1 MDVRKKI
8 PEIRSTPVN
17 LTEQIHKLNR
27 TITNM
32 KLELINFQRKS
43 WFIPYLARNLNDC
56 MDDEY
61 AFLLSAMENMRELR
75 TKCTYLFLLDEP
87 VIYHQNDEWISPQ
100 NLRLAAIIETKKQLL
115 FIFMTASL

>member
-1 MDVRKKI
+1 MSGKI

-61 AFLLSAMENMRELR
+61 AFLLSAMENMRELQTNVLTSFFWMNQSSIIR
-75 TKCTYLFLLDEP
+75 MMNGYLHKIFGLLP
-87 VIYHQNDEWISPQ
+87 
-100 NLRLAAIIETKKQLL
+100 IIETKKQLL

>member
-1 MDVRKKI
+1 MSGKNSGKSAEYI
-8 PEIRSTPVN
+8 TVN

-87 VIYHQNDEWISPQ
+87 VIYHQ
-100 NLRLAAIIETKKQLL
+100 R
-115 FIFMTASL
+115 